1 MDPAR
6 LKQLIETP
14 VTVTLNAYQFG
25 LLIQWLQVE
34 TLERTV
40 EINPTQPDGQA
51 YARAVQQLQ
60 ELDAILASISAAYR
74 RVAEQLNIPLD
85 DERESGVHPGRKQ

>member
-6 LKQLIETP
+6 LKKLIETP

-85 DERESGVHPGRKQ
+85 DERESGVQPGRKQ

>member
-85 DERESGVHPGRKQ
+85 DERESGVQPGRKQ